1 MPSKKSGLSAAE
13 YAILGLVY
21 RQPGHGYQIAQEL
34 APNRGLGLICPLR
47 LSNVYFLLGNLEQ
60 SGLIEVARRQDDVYP
75 PKTVFQVTAAGRR
88 AFQSWIRQPLTRLR
102 QVRLDFL
109 LKVYFLRQHGVE
121 RILGLLDEQI
131 EFCQRYVSEWK
142 ALVQSTEPDSF
153 DCLAMQSRVAAA
165 QGTLDWLTEYR
176 QRLSGEAS
184 QSHRPAGARRR
195 RSG

>member
-1 MPSKKSGLSAAE
+1 MSPKKSGLSAAE

-60 SGLIEVARRQDDVYP
+60 GGLIEVARRQDDVYP

-165 QGTLDWLTEYR
+165 QGTLDWLIQYR
-176 QRLSGEAS
+176 QQLSGEAS
-184 QSHRPAGARRR
+184 RSHRPAAARRR

>member
-131 EFCQRYVSEWK
+131 EFCQRYVSKWK

>member
-60 SGLIEVARRQDDVYP
+60 SGLIEVARRQDDAYP

-176 QRLSGEAS
+176 QRLSREAS

>member
-131 EFCQRYVSEWK
+131 EFCRRYVSEWK

>member
-1 MPSKKSGLSAAE
+1 MH
-13 YAILGLVY
+13 
-21 RQPGHGYQIAQEL
+21 PGADG
-34 APNRGLGLICPLR
+34 
-47 LSNVYFLLGNLEQ
+47 
-60 SGLIEVARRQDDVYP
+60 
-75 PKTVFQVTAAGRR
+75 
-88 AFQSWIRQPLTRLR
+88 QPLQR
-102 QVRLDFL
+102 VVGIV
-109 LKVYFLRQHGVE
+109 KVSASHNDAMIGEHHGQRAACESLFLRQQGVE
-121 RILGLLDEQI
+121 SILGLLDEQI

-165 QGTLDWLTEYR
+165 QGTLDWLIQYR

>member
-1 MPSKKSGLSAAE
+1 MSPRKSGLSAAE
-13 YAILGLVY
+13 YAVLGLVY
-21 RQPGHGYQIAQEL
+21 QQPGHGYRIAQEL
-34 APNRGLGLICPLR
+34 AAGRGLGLICPLR

-60 SGLIEVARRQDDVYP
+60 AGLIEVAHCQDDVYP

-109 LKVYFLRQHGVE
+109 LKVYFLRQQGVE
-121 RILGLLDEQI
+121 RIPGLLDEQI

-142 ALVQSTEPDSF
+142 ALAQSTETDSF

-165 QGTLDWLTEYR
+165 QGTLDWLIEYR
-176 QRLSGEAS
+176 QRLSTEAS
-184 QSHRPAGARRR
+184 QCHRPAGARRR

>member
-1 MPSKKSGLSAAE
+1 MSPRKSELSAAE
-13 YAILGLVY
+13 YAILGLVC
-21 RQPGHGYQIAQEL
+21 RQPGHGYQIAQEMG
-34 APNRGLGLICPLR
+34 PNKGLGLICPLR

-60 SGLIEVARRQDDVYP
+60 SGHIEVARRQDDVYP

-109 LKVYFLRQHGVE
+109 LKVYFLRQQGVE

-142 ALVQSTEPDSF
+142 VLVQSTEPDSF

-165 QGTLDWLTEYR
+165 QGTLDWLIQYR
-176 QRLSGEAS
+176 QRLTGEAS
-184 QSHRPAGARRR
+184 RSHRPAGARWK
-195 RSG
+195 RSR

>member
-1 MPSKKSGLSAAE
+1 MSPRKSELSAAE

-21 RQPGHGYQIAQEL
+21 RQPGHGYQIAQEM
-34 APNRGLGLICPLR
+34 APNKGLGLICPLR

-60 SGLIEVARRQDDVYP
+60 SGHIEVARRQADVYP

-109 LKVYFLRQHGVE
+109 LKVYFLRQQGVE

-165 QGTLDWLTEYR
+165 QGTLDWLIQYR
-176 QRLSGEAS
+176 QRLTGEAS
-184 QSHRPAGARRR
+184 RSHRPAGARRK
-195 RSG
+195 RSR

>member
-1 MPSKKSGLSAAE
+1 MPPKKSGLSAAE

-34 APNRGLGLICPLR
+34 APNKGLGLICPLR

-60 SGLIEVARRQDDVYP
+60 GGLIEVARRQDDVYP

-165 QGTLDWLTEYR
+165 QGTLNWLIQYR